1 MFSAMTQVDRLG
13 AMAWLYRKEP
23 MVQHRVL
30 NDTLGVPVEVTES
43 AADWAERQWG
53 AVELGDVR
61 RNRRAVRMG
70 AAMAAHPGYSLPRQM
85 ASRAALRAAYG
96 LLNDRKVTIER
107 LSSPHWEQTRQAA
120 GKQKVVLWVQ
130 DTTELDYTH
139 HPTKEGVGP
148 IGDARGQ
155 GMLLHT
161 TLGVVPGESPQVLG
175 VAHQK
180 AVLRCPAKRPRPKYT
195 STPEGLVWA
204 DAAQAVGAP
213 PEGVLWVHIGDGG
226 SDDFRFMHICRTQDK
241 HFLLRVTRNRILA
254 WEEGRVPAQK
264 RKIRDFARTLPVQH
278 RYVATLPARGKRP
291 ARKAQLCL
299 AWTAVT
305 IPPPQQGPIELRHQ
319 ATISA
324 WVLRIWEVDAPP
336 EVEDPVEWFLLTS
349 VPTRTTEEALTRI
362 QWYLLRWLTEDYHQ
376 CLKTGCAIEKRQLD
390 HADDIRRLLGF
401 LGPIAARL
409 LQMRNLARTQPDTP
423 AKQHIDSL
431 TIAILAQRLDWPS
444 PQEITMHT
452 FWRGVARLGG
462 YLGRRGDGPPGWKTT
477 WYGWQLLQDLVSGAR
492 LYAEL
497 SAQHAT
503 NST

>member
-1 MFSAMTQVDRLG
+1 MFSGMTQVDRLE
-13 AMAWLYRKEP
+13 AVTWLEREGP
-23 MVQHRVL
+23 FVQHPVL
-30 NDTLGVPVEVTES
+30 NGTVGAPFEIAES
-43 AADWAERQWG
+43 AAVWAERQWG
-53 AVELGDVR
+53 AVQLGDVR
-61 RNRRAVRMG
+61 LNRRAVQMG
-70 AAMAAHPGYSLPRQM
+70 AVMAAQPGHSLPRQM

-96 LLNDRKVTIER
+96 LLNDRRRTMEQ
-107 LSSPHWEQTRQAA
+107 LSGPHWEQTRQAA
-120 GKQKVVLWVQ
+120 GEQKVVLWLQ

-139 HPTKEGVGP
+139 HPTKEGLAP
-148 IGDARGQ
+148 IGDGRGR
-155 GMLLHT
+155 GVLLHT
-161 TLGVVPGESPQVLG
+161 TLGVVPSESPQVLG

-180 AVLRCPAKRPRPKYT
+180 AVLRCPAERPRPKYT

-204 DAAQAVGAP
+204 DAAEAVGAP
-213 PEGVLWVHIGDGG
+213 PKGVLWIHVGDGG
-226 SDDFRFMHICRTQDK
+226 SDDFRFMHTCRNQDK

-254 WEEGRVPAQK
+254 WDEESVSAEK
-264 RKIRDFARTLPVQH
+264 HKIRDFARTLPVQH
-278 RYVATLPARGKRP
+278 RYVATLPARSKRP

-305 IPPPQQGPIELRHQ
+305 IPPPQQGPIELRQQ
-319 ATISA
+319 AAIRA

-336 EVEDPVEWFLLTS
+336 EVEEPVEWFLLTS
-349 VPTRTTEEALTRI
+349 VPTQITEEALTRI

-409 LQMRNLARTQPDTP
+409 LQMRNLARAQPNTP

-444 PQEITMHT
+444 PQDVTMHT

-462 YLGRRGDGPPGWKTT
+462 HLGRRGDGPPGWRTT

-497 SAQHAT
+497 SAQHGA